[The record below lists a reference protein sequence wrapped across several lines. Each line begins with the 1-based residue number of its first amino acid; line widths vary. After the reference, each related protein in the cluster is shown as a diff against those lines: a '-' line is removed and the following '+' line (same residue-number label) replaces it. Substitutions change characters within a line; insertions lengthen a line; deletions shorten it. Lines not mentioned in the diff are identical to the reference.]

1 MPFTRAGQK
10 MIRVHPLM
18 LQATNNMQVD
28 ENITNWRKYYKLMK
42 AMWGEER
49 LENVSF
55 MFIFMQVVYYS
66 ENGTIFSNQRNEIF
80 EKATHVCWFLHTF
93 FNHV

>member
-28 ENITNWRKYYKLMK
+28 ENITN
-42 AMWGEER
+42 
-49 LENVSF
+49 
-55 MFIFMQVVYYS
+55 
-66 ENGTIFSNQRNEIF
+66 
-80 EKATHVCWFLHTF
+80 
-93 FNHV
+93 